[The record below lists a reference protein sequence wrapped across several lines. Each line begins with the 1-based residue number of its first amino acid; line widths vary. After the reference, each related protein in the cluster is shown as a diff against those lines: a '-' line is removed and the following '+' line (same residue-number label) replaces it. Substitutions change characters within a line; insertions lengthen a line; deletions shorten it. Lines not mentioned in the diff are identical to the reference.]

1 MGCEHDLDN
10 WTGFLGEEEFFT
22 AGPATSAM
30 PPSVTTEPEDID
42 FGESVY
48 MGMASS
54 AGFAAPSST
63 MAPTANPKSP
73 GKAKAIAPATRRL
86 DIAAALTTP
95 PRPRDFA
102 LPCLRSGTVGGL
114 ISPGGAGKSMLAVQL
129 ALMIASG
136 AETIPGILARPGW
149 QDLKAGPVHYAS
161 FEDGEED
168 AASRLH
174 TIWQAMGPAANAATM
189 AAAAHNLHV
198 DTLTGLRAPDL
209 LDGEE
214 WADWMLDACQGKR
227 LVIIDTLRMAHLEDE
242 NNSGAMAHLMA
253 VMQGAAMQTGA
264 AVLFL
269 HHASKGAV
277 LSGQGA
283 SQQAA
288 RGSSVLTDNARGQF
302 FLANMSEEEAR
313 GDGSGRLF
321 DLTAPGPLNR
331 IALDQADHD
340 GRTMRSRYVRFGV
353 AKTNY
358 AAPWPD
364 LWLRRNDQGVLACAD
379 IRTNP
384 PTAAGA
390 QRTPPKG
397 NVSARLI

>member
-1 MGCEHDLDN
+1 MSSEHDLDN
-10 WTGFLGEEEFFT
+10 WPGFLGEEDFFT
-22 AGPATSAM
+22 PPLNAVAKPAPAAPDSD
-30 PPSVTTEPEDID
+30 EID
-42 FGESVY
+42 FGESIY
-48 MGMASS
+48 MGPEPVAMRAMPAPFVKLRG
-54 AGFAAPSST
+54 AG
-63 MAPTANPKSP
+63 MVKS
-73 GKAKAIAPATRRL
+73 IQPATRRL
-86 DIAAALTTP
+86 DIAAALSTT

-114 ISPGGAGKSMLAVQL
+114 VSPGGAGKSMLAVQL
-129 ALMIASG
+129 ALMIACG
-136 AETIPGILARPGW
+136 TETIPGILARPGW
-149 QDLKAGPVHYAS
+149 KGLKSGRVHYAS

-174 TIWQAMGPAANAATM
+174 TIWQAMGSAANAETM
-189 AAAAHNLHV
+189 AVAAANLHV

-214 WADWMLDACQGKR
+214 WADWMLDACHGKR
-227 LVIIDTLRMAHLEDE
+227 LVIIDTLRMAHMEDE

-269 HHASKGAV
+269 HHVSKGAV

-302 FLANMSEEEAR
+302 FLANMSEEEAQ
-313 GDGSGRLF
+313 GSGAGRLM
-321 DLTAPGPLNR
+321 DHAAPGPLNR
-331 IALDQADHD
+331 ITLDQCDHD

-364 LWLRRNDQGVLACAD
+364 LWLRRDDHGVLACAD
-379 IRTNP
+379 IRSSASGTPNSQTP
-384 PTAAGA
+384 
-390 QRTPPKG
+390 RTPAKG
-397 NVSARLI
+397 KVGARLI